1 MNYRV
6 AFAVCCVL
14 LIGSLLVN
22 VPGRFVVAQEAKPD
36 PAEDRFAVAAFG
48 NSSSFSIVV
57 CDTKTGQCS
66 VKHSV
71 DQKTWHDY
79 GSAPDR
85 KANK

>member
-1 MNYRV
+1 MNYRI
-6 AFAVCCVL
+6 AFAICFVL
-14 LIGSLLVN
+14 LTGSLLVN
-22 VPGRFVVAQEAKPD
+22 VPGRFAAAQEAKEAD
-36 PAEDRFAVAAFG
+36 PAEGRFAVAAFG

-79 GSAPDR
+79 GSPADR
-85 KANK
+85 KAK